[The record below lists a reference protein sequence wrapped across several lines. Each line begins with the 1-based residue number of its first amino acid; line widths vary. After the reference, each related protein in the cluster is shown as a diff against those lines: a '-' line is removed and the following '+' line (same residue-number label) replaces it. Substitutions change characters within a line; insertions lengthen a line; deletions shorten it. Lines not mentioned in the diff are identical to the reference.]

1 MEIALEGEV
10 VVNKALMS
18 FMSGFSA
25 GQAMPD
31 LHDASAV
38 VFPGAGCG
46 DADVAAAGPCRS
58 AQSPTP
64 ITQGGAPH

>member
-18 FMSGFSA
+18 PMSGFSA

-31 LHDASAV
+31 VHDASAV
-38 VFPGAGCG
+38 VFPDAGCG
-46 DADVAAAGPCRS
+46 DADVAADGPRRCFH
-58 AQSPTP
+58 SPTY
-64 ITQGGAPH
+64 ITQGDAPH